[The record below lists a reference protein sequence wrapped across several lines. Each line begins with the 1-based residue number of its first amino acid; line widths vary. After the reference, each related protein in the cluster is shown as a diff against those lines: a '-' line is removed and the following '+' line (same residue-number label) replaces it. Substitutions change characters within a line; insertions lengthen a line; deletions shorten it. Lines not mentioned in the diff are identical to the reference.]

1 MATHVLSDLRDL
13 HHLSKFLQVA
23 SNKVQE
29 GKFVKVFGALIAHLY
44 NLVIAL

>member
-1 MATHVLSDLRDL
+1 MATHVLSDLSNL
-13 HHLSKFLQVA
+13 HHLSKLLQVA

-29 GKFVKVFGALIAHLY
+29 GELVKVFGALIAHFY